1 MPPID
6 RMLLHRFA
14 PLFAVALM
22 ACSDAGPSDTEG
34 VPGVYLTG
42 VVRDSDG
49 EPVPGITVTWT
60 VWPAPDSVELG
71 AVSDFEV
78 TWFGRTDRQGR
89 FFAHVGYYS
98 VSVLDSLDVTSG
110 GQDCW
115 GLTPSG
121 IRERALEVS
130 PGTPDTV
137 LSVDLTMNRTAPRG
151 RLVVGPVCA
160 AAVQPPPLED
170 EHRVTLWIDEVG
182 DSIRGRWDINYTE
195 SRGDDYGH
203 FSGVRSGGVV
213 TLDLRHDAPWGT
225 CTGYALEIPV
235 GPGDTL
241 GIGTSSSEGCPHQPV
256 PLRFVE
262 GEALEWA
269 WD

>member
-6 RMLLHRFA
+6 RRPLHRLA
-14 PLFAVALM
+14 LLFAVALM
-22 ACSDAGPSDTEG
+22 ACSDAGPSDTES

-42 VVRDSDG
+42 LVRDSDG
-49 EPVPGITVTWT
+49 EPVPGITVSWT
-60 VWPAPDSVELG
+60 AWPAPDSVESG
-71 AVSDFEV
+71 TVSDFAV
-78 TWFGRTDRQGR
+78 TWFGRTDGQGR
-89 FFAHVGYYS
+89 FSAHLGYYS
-98 VSVLDSLDVTSG
+98 VAVLDSLDVTSG

-115 GLTPSG
+115 GLASSG

-130 PGTPDTV
+130 PGTSDTV
-137 LSVDLTMNRTAPRG
+137 LSVNLTMSRTAPRG
-151 RLVVGPVCA
+151 RLVEGPVCA
-160 AAVQPPPLED
+160 AVVQPPSFEN
-170 EHRVTLWIDEVG
+170 RFTLWIDEVG
-182 DSIRGRWDINYTE
+182 DSIRGRWNINYQE

-203 FSGVRSGGVV
+203 FSGVRSGDVV
-213 TLDLRHDAPWGT
+213 TLDLRHDAPWDT

-235 GPGDTL
+235 GTGDTL

-262 GEALEWA
+262 GEAFEWT